1 MTTTITIANTTIGA
15 SRQIS
20 ITDADTAL
28 LATALK
34 AIRYGDAM
42 TNAQAIMQALGDWVG
57 DLKALVIAYQQQTAA
72 TTGINPTG

>member
-1 MTTTITIANTTIGA
+1 MTTTITIANTTLGA

-20 ITDADTAL
+20 ITDADTVL

-34 AIRYGDAM
+34 AIRYGGAI

-57 DLKALVIAYQQQTAA
+57 DLKALVISYQQQTAT